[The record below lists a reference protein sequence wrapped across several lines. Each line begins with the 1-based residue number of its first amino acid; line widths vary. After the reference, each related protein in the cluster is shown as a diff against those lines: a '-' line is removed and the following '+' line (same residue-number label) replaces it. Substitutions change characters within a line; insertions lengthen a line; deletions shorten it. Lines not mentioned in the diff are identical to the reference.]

1 MGLKRRRRSGLAGLG
16 FMALWIIGFSVFL
29 LYPMV
34 ASLYYS
40 FCDYSILTSP
50 VFIGL
55 ENYDKL
61 VQDDVFWLSLKNTL
75 IYAGF
80 SVPLGMVVSLS
91 LALLLNVEVRG
102 RAFFR
107 TVFYLPSIVP
117 IVAATMLWLWIFN
130 GQYGVLNWV
139 LRPIVAL
146 FGASPPAWLG
156 DPAWSKPALILMS
169 VWGVG
174 NSMVIFLAGLQDVP
188 KELYESAAI
197 DGASPWR
204 RFWHIT
210 LPTISPVVFFNLIMG
225 IIGSMQVFTQVWVIG
240 SAIGPNLNPLDGY
253 PSRST
258 LMYTIYL
265 FATAFYDLRMGYAS
279 ALAWVLFILIAVLT
293 WLATRFANRR
303 VHYSN

>member
-1 MGLKRRRRSGLAGLG
+1 MNRRYRWAGPA
-16 FMALWIIGFSVFL
+16 FTALWMVGFTVFL

-40 FCDYSILTSP
+40 FCDYSILAGP
-50 VFIGL
+50 VFVGL
-55 ENYDKL
+55 ENYRTITRDE
-61 VQDDVFWLSLKNTL
+61 VFWLSLKNTL

-80 SVPLGMVVSLS
+80 SVPLGMVVSLA

-130 GQYGVLNWV
+130 GQFGLLNWV
-139 LRPIVAL
+139 LRPVIGL
-146 FGASPPAWLG
+146 FGATPPAWLG
-156 DPAWSKPALILMS
+156 DPDWAKPALILMS

-197 DGASPWR
+197 DGAGSWR

-210 LPTISPVVFFNLIMG
+210 LPSISPVVFFNLIMG
-225 IIGSMQVFTQVWVIG
+225 IIGSLQVFTQVWVIG
-240 SAIGPNLNPLDGY
+240 SAVGPNLNPLEGY
-253 PSRST
+253 PARST
-258 LMYTIYL
+258 LMYTVYL

-279 ALAWVLFILIAVLT
+279 ALAWVLFLIIALLI
-293 WLATRFANRR
+293 WLATRFASRR
-303 VHYSN
+303 VHYSS

>member
-1 MGLKRRRRSGLAGLG
+1 MSTLRKKGHWAGLG
-16 FMALWIIGFSVFL
+16 FVALWLVGFGVFL
-29 LYPMV
+29 AYPVV

-40 FCDYSILTSP
+40 LCDYSILTSP

-55 ENYDKL
+55 ENYEKL
-61 VQDDVFWLSLKNTL
+61 VRDDVFWLSLKNTL

-80 SVPLGMVVSLS
+80 SVPLGMIVSLA

-117 IVAATMLWLWIFN
+117 VVAGTMLWLWIFN

-139 LRPIVAL
+139 LRPLVAIW
-146 FGASPPAWLG
+146 GGSPPAWLN
-156 DPAWSKPALILMS
+156 DPDWAKPALIMMS
-169 VWGVG
+169 LWGVG

-188 KELYESAAI
+188 KELYESASI
-197 DGASPWR
+197 DGASAWR

-210 LPTISPVVFFNLIMG
+210 LPTISPVVYFNLVMG
-225 IIGSMQVFTQVWVIG
+225 IIGAMQVFTQVWVIG
-240 SAIGPNLNPLDGY
+240 SAVGPNLNPLEGY

-265 FATAFYDLRMGYAS
+265 FSTAFYDLRMGYAS
-279 ALAWVLFILIAVLT
+279 ALAWVLFIIIAVLT
-293 WLATRFANRR
+293 WLATKAADRR
-303 VHYSN
+303 VHYGR

>member
-1 MGLKRRRRSGLAGLG
+1 MNRRSRWAGPA
-16 FMALWIIGFSVFL
+16 FTALWMVGFTVFL

-40 FCDYSILTSP
+40 FCDYSILTGP
-50 VFIGL
+50 VFVGL
-55 ENYDKL
+55 ENYRTITRDE
-61 VQDDVFWLSLKNTL
+61 VFWLSLKNTL

-130 GQYGVLNWV
+130 GQFGLLNWV
-139 LRPIVAL
+139 LRPVIGL
-146 FGASPPAWLG
+146 FGATPPAWLG
-156 DPAWSKPALILMS
+156 DPDWAKPALILMS

-197 DGASPWR
+197 DGAGSWR

-210 LPTISPVVFFNLIMG
+210 LPSISPVVFFNLIMG
-225 IIGSMQVFTQVWVIG
+225 IIGSLQVFTQVWVIG
-240 SAIGPNLNPLDGY
+240 SAVGPNLNPLEGY
-253 PSRST
+253 PARST
-258 LMYTIYL
+258 LMYTVYL

-279 ALAWVLFILIAVLT
+279 ALAWVLFLIIALLI
-293 WLATRFANRR
+293 WLATRFASRR
-303 VHYSN
+303 VHYSS